1 MRYDPTMLDTARM
14 ASGVPVDALHP
25 LVLDP
30 ILQAAL
36 REDLGWGDLTSSLV
50 LDADAICTA
59 EMAFR
64 EAGIIAGL
72 PVVERVFA
80 LIDPAIEIARV
91 ATEGGQAAAGDVV
104 ARVAGPAQGILAGER
119 VALNLIGRLSAI
131 ATTTHRFVEKLAG
144 TRTRLLDTRKTT
156 PGLRT
161 LERYAVRLGGGRN
174 HRFCLSD
181 AILIKDNHIAIAGSI
196 SEAVRR
202 AKRGSPVT
210 ATVEVE
216 VETLFQ
222 VQEALAAGADMLL
235 LDNMSI
241 QDLEQAVA
249 LVAGRVPVEA
259 SGGITLERV
268 ASVAK
273 TGVDYLS
280 SGAITRL
287 AGFLDVALD
296 VRTA

>member
-1 MRYDPTMLDTARM
+1 
-14 ASGVPVDALHP
+14 VDSLHP
-25 LVLDP
+25 LLLDP
-30 ILQAAL
+30 VLEAAL
-36 REDLGWGDLTSSLV
+36 REDLGWGDLTGSLV
-50 LDADAICTA
+50 LDEGATCVG
-59 EMAFR
+59 ELAFR
-64 EAGIIAGL
+64 EGGVIAGL

-80 LIDPAIEIARV
+80 LIDPRIAMTRL
-91 ATEGGQAAAGDVV
+91 AAEGSQASAGDVV
-104 ARVAGPAQGILAGER
+104 SRIEGPARGILAGER
-119 VALNLIGRLSAI
+119 VALNLIQRLSAI
-131 ATTTHRFVEKLAG
+131 ATATKRFVEKLAG

-156 PGLRT
+156 PGLRA
-161 LERYAVRLGGGRN
+161 LERYAVTLGGGRN

-181 AILIKDNHIAIAGSI
+181 AVLIKDNHIAVAGSI

-202 AKRGSPVT
+202 ARRGAPVT

-222 VQEALAAGADMLL
+222 VQEALAAGCDMLL

-268 ASVAK
+268 AAVAR
-273 TGVDYLS
+273 TGVDYVS

-296 VRTA
+296 VSPPGSLDPSRQPR